1 MRAIRQTDSKGNEK
15 HNGHYTPTTQAEHED
30 QRIDHTYEDRL
41 DELRTKAMF
50 ALGRNPDVSKI
61 VLLSVTITQVG
72 NKGFYWQVPGE
83 FIPVFEPW
91 GRATLIEN
99 ERIFNGRT

>member
-1 MRAIRQTDSKGNEK
+1 MRAIHQTDSKGNEK
-15 HNGHYTPTTQAEHED
+15 HNGHYTPTTMAEED
-30 QRIDHTYEDRL
+30 AQKTDHAYEDRL

-50 ALGRNPDVSKI
+50 ALGRNPDVSKMD
-61 VLLSVTITQVG
+61 LLQADITQVG
-72 NKGFYWQVPGE
+72 KEGFYWKLPGE
-83 FIPVFEPW
+83 PIPQFEPW